1 MLNHGRN
8 INYNLILNIRP
19 RISCQ
24 LTLCSDMTSYLASYG
39 LNVFQ
44 LHNLSRIQIKI
55 IHFMGEIEYLH
66 MQAH

>member
-1 MLNHGRN
+1 
-8 INYNLILNIRP
+8 
-19 RISCQ
+19 
-24 LTLCSDMTSYLASYG
+24 MTSYLASYG